1 MPLTLSVRTKILSA
15 VLIPIVGMVA
25 LAVTGAYRQRDSM
38 MEDRKDHARQMV
50 EASIS
55 VLEHYRLLAEAGK
68 MSADEAKAQA
78 KGAIRDMRFGKDDY
92 VLSYRLDGT
101 MEIYGPDPAREGTNR
116 MASKDPKG
124 VPIVENIIAVAKA
137 GGGFVPYSYPR
148 FAGGPPQPKITAVLP
163 YKPWDGLVA
172 CGVYVDDI
180 DAAYYAQ
187 LRVYGG
193 LLLLLIIVTLVL
205 SILLVRSI
213 TRPLAEITLSMDRLA
228 HGARDIVVQHV
239 GRRDEIGR
247 LAEALDIFRTNAV
260 ALDRQDEERRQA
272 AARAQ
277 AELQAERSAIASQ
290 FEQRVMSLI
299 NHSVGATGELHAD
312 AETMAAV
319 ANDARNQAQS
329 AAAASQEA
337 SANVQTVAS
346 ASEQLYASIGEISRQ
361 VGEAARISTEAAEET
376 NRINAMMQSLSS
388 TAQRIGEVVNLVND
402 IASQTNLLALNATI
416 EAARAGEAGKGFA
429 VVANAVK
436 HLATQTG
443 RATDEIST
451 KIAAVQSGTASA
463 VQAISSIAQVI
474 GEMGDISASV
484 AEAVEQQ
491 SSATI
496 EIARNVEQ
504 AASGTQEVSRTIDEV
519 GAAARKT
526 GEVANN
532 ISESSVDLSRQADT
546 LRQGVDRF
554 LGSIRNG
561 S

>member
-101 MEIYGPDPAREGTNR
+101 MEIYGPDPARE
-116 MASKDPKG
+116 G

-319 ANDARNQAQS
+319 ANDAKNQAQS

-416 EAARAGEAGKGFA
+416 EAARAGDAGKGFA
-429 VVANAVK
+429 VVAGEVK
-436 HLATQTG
+436 NLANQTG
-443 RATDEIST
+443 RATEEIT
-451 KIAAVQSGTASA
+451 AQVTAVQEETGRAVNAIKGVSA
-463 VQAISSIAQVI
+463 VIDQVRQ
-474 GEMGDISASV
+474 ISAGIAS
-484 AEAVEQQ
+484 AVEQQ
-491 SSATI
+491 GAATQ
-496 EIARNVEQ
+496 EIARNVAQ
-504 AASGTQEVSRTIDEV
+504 AAEGTGQVSRN
-519 GAAARKT
+519 AAGLTDAAGKT
-526 GEVANN
+526 GSVADKVLT
-532 ISESSVDLSRQADT
+532 SSAD
-546 LRQGVDRF
+546 LRQVADRMRGEIRSF
-554 LGSIRNG
+554 LDGMRG
-561 S
+561 

>member
-319 ANDARNQAQS
+319 ANDAKNQAQS

-416 EAARAGEAGKGFA
+416 EAARAGDAGKGFA
-429 VVANAVK
+429 VVAGEVK
-436 HLATQTG
+436 NLANQTG
-443 RATDEIST
+443 RATEEIT
-451 KIAAVQSGTASA
+451 AQVTAVQEETGRAVNAIKGVSA
-463 VQAISSIAQVI
+463 VIDQVRQ
-474 GEMGDISASV
+474 ISAGIAS
-484 AEAVEQQ
+484 AVEQQ
-491 SSATI
+491 GAATQ
-496 EIARNVEQ
+496 EIARNVAQ
-504 AASGTQEVSRTIDEV
+504 AAEGTGQVSRN
-519 GAAARKT
+519 AAGLTDAAGKT
-526 GEVANN
+526 GSVADKVLT
-532 ISESSVDLSRQADT
+532 SSAD
-546 LRQGVDRF
+546 LRQVADRMRGEIRSF
-554 LGSIRNG
+554 LDGMRG
-561 S
+561 